1 MRPAEE
7 LQFEPNI
14 IAFCCNWCSYAGADL
29 AGVSRYQYPPNIKII
44 RLMCSGRLDP
54 AYVLQALKGG
64 ADGVLVTG
72 CHLGDCHY
80 ISGNEKAKR
89 RIEGAFPLLER
100 VGINPARLR
109 LHWVS
114 ASEGQRFAQVVT
126 EFTEQVR
133 ALGKNP
139 LRVAASPV
147 RQVGA
152 CAHGALMTS
161 LAEMMTSGDLK
172 QNRLGWLTEGLQ
184 VAERGELAY
193 FTGCLPY
200 FGFLFKDIGVESP
213 FEAIGERASAAAAAT
228 VRLLNAAGLTP
239 VVMDDERC
247 CGHDFL
253 WNGDAALFERL
264 AALNL
269 AALKR
274 RGVKR
279 VVSSCPECVRT
290 LSLDYPQV
298 ERTGLEVAHT
308 SQLLA
313 QLAAEGRLKFK
324 GSEGERTV
332 TYQDPCRLGRH
343 LGVFEEPRN
352 LLAAVPG
359 LKVAEM
365 ADSRG
370 EATCCGGP
378 TGWINCGGLARQIQ
392 IGRLAEA
399 QATGAAT
406 LVTACPKCQIHLT
419 CGMLGKLPE
428 GVEAPS
434 LEITDLSVLLAE
446 ALA

>member
-1 MRPAEE
+1 MQPAEA
-7 LQFEPNI
+7 LLFEPNI

-80 ISGNEKAKR
+80 ISGNEKTKR
-89 RIEGAFPLLER
+89 RVEGAFALLER
-100 VGINPARLR
+100 VGINPQRLK

-139 LRVAASPV
+139 LRVATSPV
-147 RQVGA
+147 RQAGA

-161 LAEMMTSGDLK
+161 VAELMAADDLK
-172 QNRLGWLTEGLQ
+172 QNRLSWLSPELK
-184 VAERGELAY
+184 VAEEGELLY

-200 FGFLFKDIGVESP
+200 FEFLFKDIGVDSP
-213 FEAIGERASAAAAAT
+213 FEQIGERATATAAAT
-228 VRLLNAAGLTP
+228 VRLLNAAGVSP
-239 VVMDDERC
+239 VVMADERC

-253 WNGDAALFERL
+253 WNGDSGLFEKLARL
-264 AALNL
+264 NIAQI
-269 AALKR
+269 KQ

-279 VVSSCPECVRT
+279 IVSSCPECVRT

-298 ERTGLEVAHT
+298 ERLGVKVLHT

-313 QLAAEGRLKFK
+313 ELASEGRLKFK
-324 GSEGERTV
+324 ETAERTV

-343 LGVFEEPRN
+343 LGVFEEPRA

-359 LKVAEM
+359 LKLAEM
-365 ADSRG
+365 ADSKG
-370 EATCCGGP
+370 ESTCCGGP
-378 TGWINCGGLARQIQ
+378 TGWINCGALARQIQ
-392 IGRLAEA
+392 IARLAEA
-399 QATGAAT
+399 QATGASS

-428 GVEAPS
+428 GVAAPS
-434 LEITDLSVLLAE
+434 LEITDLSVLLAD